1 MVCFAPP
8 RDVRRA
14 VRAATYGFDDSLALE
29 PVGYGAVA
37 ALANVETLTDTWKPR
52 REAWSL
58 GGAGAG
64 AVPELM
70 SGPDAED
77 LLEDEDGEGFGGTGA
92 PVPPPAVVPTDEQ
105 IRAEFGV
112 PGGGQRAD
120 ERGDSAETNE
130 RNVAEAALDE
140 RNRERRV
147 ALARRLAARADA
159 LNARV
164 SDPKL
169 RWEM

>member
-1 MVCFAPP
+1 MCI
-8 RDVRRA
+8 RD
-14 VRAATYGFDDSLALE
+14 S
-29 PVGYGAVA
+29 P
-37 ALANVETLTDTWKPR
+37 
-52 REAWSL
+52 
-58 GGAGAG
+58 
-64 AVPELM
+64 
-70 SGPDAED
+70 ED

-112 PGGGQRAD
+112 PGGGQCAD